1 MKKIMVL
8 ILAGLCMLSMVA
20 CGAQKSETNRD
31 ALGEMLNGKIIIGDK
46 QYDAAKIHG
55 QLIADGWVA
64 DEPETSVLADKGE
77 GSVRYYHESYG
88 TDLLGFHVVV
98 FYYNTSGTEKNT
110 VECSVGTVMVHNADN
125 APVFGVKPDVMSN
138 KTKDEVKNIC
148 TPDSEI
154 GSALYYNGTE
164 SEQAYMLV
172 VDFND
177 EGKVYEMALYVERF
191 E

>member
-1 MKKIMVL
+1 MKKIIAF
-8 ILAGLCMLSMVA
+8 ILVVLCMLSMVA
-20 CGAQKSETNRD
+20 CGAQDNDSNRD
-31 ALGEMLNGKIIIGDK
+31 ALGEMLNGKIIIGEK
-46 QYDAAKIHG
+46 QYDAANIHS

-64 DEPETSVLADKGE
+64 DAPETSVLADKGE
-77 GSVRYYHESYG
+77 DSVRYYNEAYG
-88 TDLLGFHVVV
+88 TDLLGFHVTV
-98 FYYNTSGTEKNT
+98 FYYNVSGAEKNIYD
-110 VECSVGTVMVHNADN
+110 CSVGTVMVQNADN

-148 TPDSEI
+148 TPDYEM
-154 GSALYYNGTE
+154 GNALYYNGTE

-177 EGKVYEMALYVERF
+177 AGKVVEIALYVERF